1 MRTRRL
7 PCALLA
13 SQKKIDASHRTCALV
28 GTPMD
33 PVHPGADLGTD
44 LGTGLGVDLGTG
56 LGADLGVDWDSL
68 GKCDEGFAWPW
79 DTAPPFSE
87 DPYATATAA
96 VRQVMKKLQD
106 SGLVTAQQ
114 DVLETRLKALQV
126 TANAECPDGQYTVS
140 VFYHCTDEVCAS
152 QIVRDGFN
160 AKAHRKHGA
169 LFSDGCDP
177 SWVYGAPL
185 LSSVLRYGTDVVL
198 CVGLMRRTV
207 RVMGRQPS
215 AYLRRMHQAG
225 FGVDSVVAFMHPTCI
240 TQLVF
245 RPDHVV
251 PVACGSPDAFAM
263 MDSKVIASGGDL
275 VRGTAAWL
283 NVPTPLCTGLLTF
296 DPAGTEFENALPP
309 SLAEK
314 RPEMT
319 VEACYYGSGGA
330 VTFRNLGTTRTV
342 PAGVR
347 ARGIIDMHALLEQGR
362 LVFRAL
368 HLPADINRSSFCLVI
383 DRFAVIR
390 TPWSLG
396 LMDEENPRVGTHC
409 FHASNSGSR
418 GVALKLPA
426 PPTHPPA
433 PTAASTVAST
443 VASTATSSAAST
455 ATNLAASTA
464 TNLAAS
470 TATNLA
476 ASTMACTAAST
487 MACTA
492 AVVGAGAAPPLAG
505 PKVHDIFA
513 TMAAGGLTLHF
524 GRVVVPGSSAAPG
537 ACNMRPTVQLK
548 KHAQLQEEAGKFAG
562 GTAIPPY
569 AQDLAECVQCW
580 KEAVQSAGTSASLV
594 FCEAV
599 KLLFPPW
606 WDALARVSGPP
617 DVAQLCRFAQRATR
631 MVSRYSA
638 QAKYPHWASAHVERC
653 LRHWVAHKE
662 LVARELVCRQRPA
675 QASVITG
682 LASQALQVTAVQA
695 PQVTADQVVQ
705 VGADQVVQVGAVQ
718 GPSSPLGTTT
728 RQTSCPVTPVKA
740 RSGGRSTQ
748 GTSTGVAAQVRGGT
762 SNAGL
767 AVPLKRKSPGDP

>member
-1 MRTRRL
+1 
-7 PCALLA
+7 
-13 SQKKIDASHRTCALV
+13 
-28 GTPMD
+28 MD
-33 PVHPGADLGTD
+33 SMETEDPAD
-44 LGTGLGVDLGTG
+44 

-68 GKCDEGFAWPW
+68 DEGSAWPW

-87 DPYATATAA
+87 DPYATAATA

-114 DVLETRLKALQV
+114 DVLETRLRALQV
-126 TANAECPDGQYTVS
+126 TANAECPDGQYMVA
-140 VFYHCTDEVCAS
+140 VFYHCTDEVCAG

-251 PVACGSPDAFAM
+251 PVACGSPDTFAM
-263 MDSKVIASGGDL
+263 MDSKVVACGGDL
-275 VRGTAAWL
+275 VSCAAAWL

-296 DPAGTEFENALPP
+296 YPAGPEFENALPP

-330 VTFRNLGTTRTV
+330 VTFRTLGTTRTV

-409 FHASNSGSR
+409 FHASTSGSR
-418 GVALKLPA
+418 GIALKLPA
-426 PPTHPPA
+426 PSTTPPA
-433 PTAASTVAST
+433 PTAASAATTTASAATTGASAATAGASAATAGASAATTVASAAT
-443 VASTATSSAAST
+443 TAASAATTGASAATTGASAAST
-455 ATNLAASTA
+455 GASAATTAANTTNTGASTA
-464 TNLAAS
+464 S
-470 TATNLA
+470 
-476 ASTMACTAAST
+476 
-487 MACTA
+487 
-492 AVVGAGAAPPLAG
+492 AVAVFGAGAPAPRVPSSG
-505 PKVHDIFA
+505 PKAHDVFA
-513 TMAAGGLTLHF
+513 IMAAGGLTLQF

-548 KHAQLQEEAGKFAG
+548 KHTLLQEDAGKLAG
-562 GTAIPPY
+562 GGGGAGVPSPTPY
-569 AQDLAECVQCW
+569 AEDLAQCVQCW
-580 KEAVQSAGTSASLV
+580 QEALQAAGTSASLV

-606 WDALARVSGPP
+606 WDALVRVTGPP
-617 DVAQLCRFAQRATR
+617 DVAQLWRFAQRATR

-638 QAKYPHWASAHVERC
+638 QAKYPHWACAHVERC

-662 LVARELVCRQRPA
+662 LVARELVSRQRPA

-682 LASQALQVTAVQA
+682 LASQALQVGAVQA
-695 PQVTADQVVQ
+695 P
-705 VGADQVVQVGAVQ
+705 
-718 GPSSPLGTTT
+718 SSPLAPAT
-728 RQTSCPVTPVKA
+728 RPAPCPVTPVK
-740 RSGGRSTQ
+740 GQSTH
-748 GTSTGVAAQVRGGT
+748 GATTGLGASANVRGGT

-767 AVPLKRKSPGDP
+767 AVPLKRKSPGNP